1 MGPQISYQKDNIAA
15 ESGMPVAVIPPTDYG
30 TGNCANIM
38 KLVESLVQG

>member
-1 MGPQISYQKDNIAA
+1 
-15 ESGMPVAVIPPTDYG
+15 MPVAVIPPTDYG